1 MLLAIPSLSLAA
13 VAIVIYFVY
22 YDGRLGPQATERYLR
37 TPAMESVDC
46 VRGWERLSTW
56 SYVCTIR
63 WGNRSVTGHIEV
75 NENRVTG
82 DDMLP

>member
-1 MLLAIPSLSLAA
+1 MVLAIPSVCVAA

-22 YDGRLGPQATERYLR
+22 YNGRLGPHATDQYLR
-37 TPAMESVDC
+37 TPAMESVEC

-63 WGNRSVTGHIEV
+63 WANRSVTGHIEV
-75 NENRVTG
+75 NESRVTG